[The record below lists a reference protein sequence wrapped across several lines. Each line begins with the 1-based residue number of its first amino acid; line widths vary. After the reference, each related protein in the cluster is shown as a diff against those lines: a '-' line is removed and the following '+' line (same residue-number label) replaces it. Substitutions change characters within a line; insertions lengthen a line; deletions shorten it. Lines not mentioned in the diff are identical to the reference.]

1 MKTFEHYRKSEIFAM
16 LLMWMITIGVGI
28 YIAVMY
34 HKIPLWLLGT
44 TRQLGKQNK
53 SFIPLWSECADG
65 YD

>member
-34 HKIPLWLLGT
+34 QKIPDVIPTHFGFWG
-44 TRQLGKQNK
+44 QNPNFK
-53 SFIPLWSECADG
+53 EIQTFM
-65 YD
+65 